1 MEPSRFLR
9 FALITLAYAI
19 LGGNRALAQ
28 GNSWTTIEPPMPTPR
43 RLLAA
48 AAEGGNLYVFGG
60 CGSPCFGPPFHTS
73 AEEETTVEVYSP
85 QGGWSRKKNRMP
97 TILFGAA
104 AAAPDNGKIYTFGG
118 YVSGNVVQEY
128 DPKSDSWKIKRPMP
142 TPRYGL
148 AAVAYKDKV
157 YVLGGSGPSGALEV
171 YDPRSDSWA
180 SEPPM
185 PTPRVFLAAV
195 AVDGKIYAIG
205 GSPDCCGSSQT
216 DVVEIYDPETR
227 SWTPGAPLPI
237 AQQVSAAVEAN
248 GKIYVFGGF
257 IPGSGVQSN
266 TFEYDPKSGEWR
278 SRTPMTVG
286 KDQAPAVLLGG
297 AAYVPGGSVNCHCQA
312 LGRTDKYTIA
322 ATPAVEITKD
332 DSEDLV
338 CPGDRLTY
346 EIVVRSAGSIPI
358 SRAAVTDDPEGV
370 EIASVRCAS
379 TAGSA
384 CEAGL
389 SGDRLGSVSLL
400 AGGHSTF
407 LVDAVVSAGA
417 GGEVRNKACV
427 EIPGG
432 EVCSEADVDKVA
444 TDCVTVSKTDGA
456 DTVFSGEEVTY
467 SIVVFNGSG
476 AAVKATVTDEIDE
489 TGLIDFRWC
498 LGDKCE
504 STNLDKVVSVPAGGS
519 RTFTVTG
526 TVPCGVETLTNE
538 ACVKVAGQPET
549 CASDTDEV
557 ETEICLRIAKTGP
570 VSVHAGEPV
579 AYGIEV
585 FNDGESPVCGAELN
599 DTAPPGLPFVP
610 AEGPCGGGFP
620 CALGCIPAGGSIA
633 VSATFQV
640 PCGHSCPD
648 AVTNSASVAI
658 AGESD
663 EAAVETRIEC
673 PEIDLSMS
681 KDDGQDFAEVL
692 SDLTYKL
699 KIQNH
704 SQCPAIDALVTD
716 ALPPELLDPQCVGEN
731 GSDCTFSDGKNLSIE
746 VDVPGHSE
754 VTYQVKGK
762 LGPEC
767 VALLFNEAT
776 VVDPE
781 GSIDPA
787 PANNTD
793 FDTTSVL
800 PPPGVSVICSGSEV
814 GFEGEAV
821 TFTFVLTN
829 GGPAAQADNP
839 GDEFTDT
846 LPAGLTLVSAGA
858 SSGTITTLA
867 NTVSWNGSIAA
878 CETVTITVE
887 ATVDAGT
894 EGMTLC
900 NPGTVFFDADG
911 DGINESIALSGSC
924 CVRILPAAL
933 IPAAGTFGLA
943 ALVLAL
949 AALSLWRL
957 RRPSAER

>member
-1 MEPSRFLR
+1 MEPSRSLR
-9 FALITLAYAI
+9 FAFIALAYAI

-28 GNSWTTIEPPMPTPR
+28 GDSWTTIEPPMPTPR

-104 AAAPDNGKIYTFGG
+104 AAAPNNGKIYTFGG

-148 AAVAYKDKV
+148 AAVAYNGKV
-157 YVLGGSGPSGALEV
+157 YVLGGSGPSGAMEV

-322 ATPAVEITKD
+322 TPAVEITKD

-346 EIVVRSAGSIPI
+346 EIVVRSVGSIPI
-358 SRAAVTDDPEGV
+358 SRAAVTDDPEGL

-400 AGGHSTF
+400 AGGHATF
-407 LVDAVVSAGA
+407 LVDAVVVAGA
-417 GGEVRNKACV
+417 AGEVRNKACV

-444 TDCVTVSKTDGA
+444 ADCVTISKADGA

-467 SIVVFNGSG
+467 SIVVSNGSG
-476 AAVKATVTDEIDE
+476 AAVKATVTDEIDA

-498 LGDKCE
+498 LGDECE
-504 STNLDKVVSVPAGGS
+504 SKNLDKVVSVPAGGS

-538 ACVKVAGQPET
+538 ACVKVAGQPER

-557 ETEICLRIAKTGP
+557 ETEIRLRIAKTGP

-585 FNDGESPVCGAELN
+585 FNDGECPVCGAELN

-620 CALGCIPAGGSIA
+620 CALGCLDPKESTT

-640 PCGHSCPD
+640 PCEHSCPG
-648 AVTNSASVAI
+648 VFTNSASVTSN
-658 AGESD
+658 GESAQD
-663 EAAVETRIEC
+663 EIETRVEC
-673 PEIDLSMS
+673 PVIDLSIS
-681 KDDGQDFAEVL
+681 KDDGQDFAAVL

-716 ALPPELLDPQCVGEN
+716 KLPLELLAPQCIGEN
-731 GSDCTFSDGKNLSIE
+731 RSDCTFSSERDLSIQ
-746 VDVPGHSE
+746 VDVPGHAE
-754 VTYQVKGK
+754 VTYEVQGK
-762 LGPEC
+762 LGLEC
-767 VALLFNEAT
+767 VAALYNEAT
-776 VVDPE
+776 VFDPE
-781 GSIDPA
+781 GSVDPE
-787 PANNTD
+787 PVNNTD
-793 FDTTSVL
+793 FDLTSVF
-800 PPPGVSVICSGSEV
+800 PGPGVSVICSGPKVRS
-814 GFEGEAV
+814 EGEAV
-821 TFTFVLTN
+821 TFTFVLLN

-846 LPAGLTLVSAGA
+846 LPAGLTLVSAAA
-858 SSGTITTLA
+858 SSGTVTTLG

-900 NPGTVFFDADG
+900 NPGTAFFDADG

-924 CVRILPAAL
+924 CVLIRPPVP
-933 IPAAGTFGLA
+933 IPAAGTLGLA
-943 ALVLAL
+943 TLTLLL
-949 AALSLWRL
+949 AALSLRWL
-957 RRPSAER
+957 RRPSAGR